1 MNVGLR
7 VEGEGGVVVVYRR
20 ENLEAGFAMA
30 PGQAL
35 QGRQDNTN
43 QHVIRIQS
51 LEPLQWQGGPV
62 SMNLMAYTIF

>member
-1 MNVGLR
+1 VNVGLR

-30 PGQAL
+30 PGQAPA
-35 QGRQDNTN
+35 GQDNTN

-62 SMNLMAYTIF
+62 SMDLMAYTIF